1 MPAARVDGV
10 RLEIVN
16 SVGEGLRIYH
26 PENRRSKGALLWI
39 HGGGFVIGRAVQDDR
54 LCMSTAAALGLTVVS
69 VEYRLAP
76 RHPFPAAV
84 DDCLV
89 GWDWLQRSAAGLGID
104 RQRVAIGGISAGGGL
119 AASLIQRVHDRGGE
133 RAAAQWLFCPMLDDR
148 TAARRELDGIRHFVW
163 NNARNTFGWRSFL
176 NSEPGSAEL
185 PRYASAARRKD
196 LRGLPPAWIGVGEID
211 IFYDEDRIYA
221 ERLRSSGA
229 EVTFVSV
236 PGAPHGFEVWAAQTD
251 LAKTH
256 IAGAQRWLE
265 TAVR

>member
-1 MPAARVDGV
+1 
-10 RLEIVN
+10 
-16 SVGEGLRIYH
+16 
-26 PENRRSKGALLWI
+26 
-39 HGGGFVIGRAVQDDR
+39 
-54 LCMSTAAALGLTVVS
+54 
-69 VEYRLAP
+69 
-76 RHPFPAAV
+76 
-84 DDCLV
+84 
-89 GWDWLQRSAAGLGID
+89 
-104 RQRVAIGGISAGGGL
+104 
-119 AASLIQRVHDRGGE
+119 
-133 RAAAQWLFCPMLDDR
+133 MLDDR